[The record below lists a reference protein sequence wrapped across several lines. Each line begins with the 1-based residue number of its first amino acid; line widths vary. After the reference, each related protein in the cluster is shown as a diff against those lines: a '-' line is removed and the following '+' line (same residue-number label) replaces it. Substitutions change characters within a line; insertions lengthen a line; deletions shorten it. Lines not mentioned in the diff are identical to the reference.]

1 MNQENRTPES
11 QMQESDVREPRKTRF
26 GQKAAVALKYN
37 PDLNYAPV
45 VVAAGLGH
53 LAQKILNIADEN
65 GVPVYRDDS
74 AAALL
79 VMLNSGEKIPPELY
93 SVIAAIYA
101 EVVMTAGEHTNS
113 NSSDLATKTKKDIAK
128 TAKSV
133 QADAQKSN
141 KSAKPKSNGAVNEK
155 SLQDKI
161 EQAERI
167 AAKSR
172 AKADFEEVQFEHLEN

>member
-1 MNQENRTPES
+1 MAES
-11 QMQESDVREPRKTRF
+11 KKEQLAQKANNY

-53 LAQKILNIADEN
+53 LAQKIVNIADEN

-79 VMLNSGEKIPPELY
+79 VMLNSGERIPPELY

-101 EVVMTAGEHTNS
+101 EVVFTAGKY
-113 NSSDLATKTKKDIAK
+113 TKPAEKD
-128 TAKSV
+128 
-133 QADAQKSN
+133 D
-141 KSAKPKSNGAVNEK
+141 E
-155 SLQDKI
+155 
-161 EQAERI
+161 
-167 AAKSR
+167 
-172 AKADFEEVQFEHLEN
+172 

>member
-1 MNQENRTPES
+1 MIENE
-11 QMQESDVREPRKTRF
+11 QKELKKANY

-53 LAQKILNIADEN
+53 LAQKIVNIADEN

-79 VMLNSGEKIPPELY
+79 VMLNSGERVPAQLY

-101 EVVMTAGEHTNS
+101 EVVM
-113 NSSDLATKTKKDIAK
+113 SSGKIEKT
-128 TAKSV
+128 
-133 QADAQKSN
+133 
-141 KSAKPKSNGAVNEK
+141 EK
-155 SLQDKI
+155 S
-161 EQAERI
+161 ETA
-167 AAKSR
+167 
-172 AKADFEEVQFEHLEN
+172 

>member
-1 MNQENRTPES
+1 MAKKDIKDGNY
-11 QMQESDVREPRKTRF
+11 

-53 LAQKILNIADEN
+53 LAQKIVNIADEN

-79 VMLNSGEKIPPELY
+79 VMLNSGDKIPTQLY

-101 EVVMTAGEHTNS
+101 EVVLTSG
-113 NSSDLATKTKKDIAK
+113 KTG
-128 TAKSV
+128 TFVKS
-133 QADAQKSN
+133 
-141 KSAKPKSNGAVNEK
+141 
-155 SLQDKI
+155 
-161 EQAERI
+161 
-167 AAKSR
+167 
-172 AKADFEEVQFEHLEN
+172 